1 MLLLQLIMKRLNND
15 YFWKTNSQK
24 IHKKCCNHWL
34 NCSFY
39 CINIGHFNMKQLEQQ
54 QNFQGEVTSG
64 FIMRLEKQTQENIRL
79 GKQPINNKG
88 ENHEKEND
96 KKDYKKIIKI
106 S

>member
-1 MLLLQLIMKRLNND
+1 MN
-15 YFWKTNSQK
+15 
-24 IHKKCCNHWL
+24 
-34 NCSFY
+34 
-39 CINIGHFNMKQLEQQ
+39 KQLTQR
-54 QNFQGEVTSG
+54 NFQGEVTTRYV
-64 FIMRLEKQTQENIRL
+64 MRLEKQTQENIRL

>member
-1 MLLLQLIMKRLNND
+1 MKVKNDQLKFLLLSHGFIFNN
-15 YFWKTNSQK
+15 N
-24 IHKKCCNHWL
+24 
-34 NCSFY
+34 
-39 CINIGHFNMKQLEQQ
+39 INNNNMNKQLEQQ

-79 GKQPINNKG
+79 ARQPINNKG

>member
-1 MLLLQLIMKRLNND
+1 
-15 YFWKTNSQK
+15 
-24 IHKKCCNHWL
+24 
-34 NCSFY
+34 
-39 CINIGHFNMKQLEQQ
+39 MKQLEQQ

-106 S
+106 SWWV